1 MIRRLT
7 RTLALATALPLTAWA
22 QTPPAPAAPVAAGP
36 AVGEVAPDFTLPV
49 ATREGVRS
57 TPIKLSDL
65 KGKTVVLAFFPS
77 ARTRGCTVQMETY
90 RDQFA
95 TLFRGGKDVV
105 VLGVSSDADTTLSSW
120 AKDANFPMWF
130 VSDVDHVAG
139 KAYGTH
145 REGSKTL
152 ARDLYVIGPD
162 GRISYKVNRFN
173 VMAQDAYSELGKAVE
188 SAAGTK

>member
-1 MIRRLT
+1 MT
-7 RTLALATALPLTAWA
+7 RHMMRALALAVALPMSAWS
-22 QTPPAPAAPVAAGP
+22 QTPAAPAAPVAAGP
-36 AVGEVAPDFTLPV
+36 AVGDVAPDFTLPV
-49 ATREGVRS
+49 ATREGVRA
-57 TPIKLSDL
+57 TPIKLSEL

-77 ARTRGCTVQMETY
+77 ARTRGCTVQMEKY
-90 RDQFA
+90 RDDFA

-105 VLGVSSDADTTLSSW
+105 VLGVSADADTTLASW

-173 VMAQDAYSELGKAVE
+173 VMAQDAYAELGKAVE
-188 SAAGTK
+188 AAAGSK